1 MRSLRRNLRQL
12 AIAWIV
18 VPAVSLSALA
28 GFDCCAAHQPV
39 KRDVAPLL
47 VLLSNNGIPSESPVA
62 GPDFRAGPSPN
73 PPAETFIVD
82 FESPDPPPP
91 RV

>member
-1 MRSLRRNLRQL
+1 
-12 AIAWIV
+12 
-18 VPAVSLSALA
+18 
-28 GFDCCAAHQPV
+28 V
-39 KRDVAPLL
+39 KRDVVPLL

-73 PPAETFIVD
+73 PPAETFIVH